1 MKIPSGLLGFDG
13 KTVKGEICLKGGG
26 DNGKLHEEGMKREGN
41 HFTCYALTAEGDAI
55 TPCFN
60 INSGVVEFVDVVV
73 DGILRASHSNDKA
86 TQAFSKKFE
95 WVAGQVKTRNKYIG
109 KTYQLQIK
117 ERNLEKTRNVKG
129 GAPHS
134 VGSIEIQIFRQDPS
148 SHKAHAKDS
157 DSDDTSSSSSEGTPD
172 LGHADRAPTFE
183 DHTEWWNLNP
193 CVDEDAIL
201 PPPFEVGGVGHKKL
215 QDPLR
220 DCVVKKWPGDFKLWA
235 SFRFLLFS
243 TTDFHKLGFLDTPD
257 YDGTSWS
264 DMRLNSKKPAVK
276 DVPRATKATS
286 VVGAGTDDDDDDDG
300 DAGKLVP
307 EPEDDTDEPVVTIK
321 GKEVHKKIV
330 KNSASGGTETSA
342 LLANVMKSAE
352 RQNMIIKDSY
362 SSEIHDKSPDAEVI
376 ETVSKPVH
384 LSDGSQI
391 TVPNDE
397 EASEPADAAL
407 LVPDIKNERVELTG
421 GGVDQDNQART
432 NRKKKPMSMPGV
444 EGAPASKAWKDPTRS
459 EWYRRN
465 VLGSG
470 SDNLTTINTDPLH
483 TKQELTLLD
492 KAQLSS
498 LDNPEHLRQSS
509 VPCVVIGAPK
519 KDNAARFKSVGVE
532 ASGPYWEPMTPPA
545 SSKKEGTQHFDD
557 FGDERR
563 VLSGNFN
570 GANQIESAARA
581 IITEKNYSDNS
592 CREASLEASPSIKY
606 RQRVAEKKAEKVK
619 QRGLGLSFEPPV
631 PNFENPV
638 PSLEVDMMETNF
650 DDFIHDSPQPEDTE
664 MIDAVEGEL
673 EPKLSAERSPSP
685 EANPRSTNTKQG
697 QDSVDKALPSQS
709 QDLTAFQKGEDGSQT
724 PTEEASQSVLE
735 EVAKIQKDEKAKRYP
750 SSAIPEENAEKSNES
765 RQLEV
770 PLDIEMIGSDSNDL
784 PAKATKSNSKLDD
797 APVDIGNQQDGRQ
810 DSPAKADESTITV
823 ASVKPA
829 KQPKVRAPAAAK
841 SSIAPKT
848 QSTPVSKA
856 PASQKTS
863 AAQKTPA
870 VKVERSSNV
879 PAQPE
884 QSQAKPKK
892 PAPKTPKAVSVPK
905 TAKAATTAVAEEITS
920 NPKGK
925 GRAKAGTNDKRKADQ
940 MTSAGSS
947 SGPNKTNSSPA
958 LKQTSIVERETAAAE
973 ARMQAAADK
982 KRALEEQL
990 KAARNMKVQMEK
1002 ANEINRQAQA
1012 LEEENAALEA
1022 EIAKISAQ
1030 YVVE

>member
-26 DNGKLHEEGMKREGN
+26 DNRKLHEEGMKREGN

-60 INSGVVEFVDVVV
+60 INSGVVEFVDVIV

-86 TQAFSKKFE
+86 THAFSKKFE
-95 WVAGQVKTRNKYIG
+95 WVAGQVKTRNKYVG

-117 ERNLEKTRNVKG
+117 ERNVEKTRNVKG
-129 GAPHS
+129 GARHS
-134 VGSIEIQIFRQDPS
+134 VGSIEIQIFRQDPNA
-148 SHKAHAKDS
+148 HKAHAKDS
-157 DSDDTSSSSSEGTPD
+157 NSDDTSSLSSEGTPD

-201 PPPFEVGGVGHKKL
+201 SPPFELGGVGHKKL

-220 DCVVKKWPGDFKLWA
+220 DCIVKKWPGDFKLWA

-243 TTDFHKLGFLDTPD
+243 TADFHKLGFLNTLD
-257 YDGTSWS
+257 YDGTPWS
-264 DMRLNSKKPAVK
+264 DMRSNSKKPAVK
-276 DVPRATKATS
+276 DVSRATKATS
-286 VVGAGTDDDDDDDG
+286 VVDAGTDDDDD

-307 EPEDDTDEPVVTIK
+307 EPEDGIDEPVETIK
-321 GKEVHKKIV
+321 GKDVHKKIV
-330 KNSASGGTETSA
+330 KSSASGGTEVSA
-342 LLANVMKSAE
+342 LLANLMESAE
-352 RQNMIIKDSY
+352 RQNVIIKDSY
-362 SSEIHDKSPDAEVI
+362 SSEILDESPDDVI

-384 LSDGSQI
+384 LSDDSQI
-391 TVPNDE
+391 TVLSDE
-397 EASEPADAAL
+397 EASEPADAVL
-407 LVPDIKNERVELTG
+407 LAPNIKVERVEWTG
-421 GGVDQDNQART
+421 DGVDQENKART

-444 EGAPASKAWKDPTRS
+444 EGAPASETWKDPARS

-465 VLGSG
+465 VLSSG
-470 SDNLTTINTDPLH
+470 SDNLTMINTDPLH
-483 TKQELTLLD
+483 IKQELT
-492 KAQLSS
+492 KAQLLSS
-498 LDNPEHLRQSS
+498 DNSEHLRQSS
-509 VPCVVIGAPK
+509 VPCVIGDAPNK
-519 KDNAARFKSVGVE
+519 YNAARFKSVGVE
-532 ASGPYWEPMTPPA
+532 ASGTSWEPMTPPA
-545 SSKKEGTQHFDD
+545 SSKKEGVKHFDD

-563 VLSGNFN
+563 ILSGKFN

-581 IITEKNYSDNS
+581 IITEDNYSGNS
-592 CREASLEASPSIKY
+592 SREASLEASPSTKY
-606 RQRVAEKKAEKVK
+606 RQRIAEKKAEKVR
-619 QRGLGLSFEPPV
+619 QRGLGLTFEPPA
-631 PNFENPV
+631 PNSEKTI

-650 DDFIHDSPQPEDTE
+650 DEFIHDSPQPEGTE
-664 MIDAVEGEL
+664 MVDAVEGEL
-673 EPKLSAERSPSP
+673 DPELSPARSPSP

-709 QDLTAFQKGEDGSQT
+709 QDLTASQKCEDGSQT
-724 PTEEASQSVLE
+724 PTEEASQTVLE
-735 EVAKIQKDEKAKRYP
+735 EVAKIQKDEKTKRYP
-750 SSAIPEENAEKSNES
+750 SSAIPKEKAEKCNES

-770 PLDIEMIGSDSNDL
+770 PSDIEMISCDSNDL
-784 PAKATKSNSKLDD
+784 PAKATNPNSKLND
-797 APVDIGNQQDGRQ
+797 APADIGNQQDGRQ
-810 DSPAKADESTITV
+810 DSPSKADESTITV
-823 ASVKPA
+823 ATVKPA
-829 KQPKVRAPAAAK
+829 KQPKTRAPAATK
-841 SSIAPKT
+841 SSSAPKT
-848 QSTPVSKA
+848 QPTPVSKTA
-856 PASQKTS
+856 ASQKTS

-870 VKVERSSNV
+870 VKVERSTNV

-884 QSQAKPKK
+884 KSQAKLKK
-892 PAPKTPKAVSVPK
+892 PAPKTSKAASVPK
-905 TAKAATTAVAEEITS
+905 TAKTATPAVAEETIS

-925 GRAKAGTNDKRKADQ
+925 GRAKAGANDKRKADQ

-947 SGPNKTNSSPA
+947 SGPNKTNASPA

-1012 LEEENAALEA
+1012 LEEGNAALEA
-1022 EIAKISAQ
+1022 EIAKIISAQ
-1030 YVVE
+1030 YVGE